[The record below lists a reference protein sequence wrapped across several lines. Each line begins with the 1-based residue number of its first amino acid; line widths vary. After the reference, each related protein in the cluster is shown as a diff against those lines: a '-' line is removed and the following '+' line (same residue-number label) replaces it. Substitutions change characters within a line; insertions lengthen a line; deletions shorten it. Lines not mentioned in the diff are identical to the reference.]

1 MQLLNIKIRN
11 FRQYKDV
18 DLELA
23 YGEGNKLTVILGEN
37 GYGKTTLI
45 RAFVWCLYGENTF
58 KDQILLNKDVAISM
72 NENDIQKVEV
82 RTDLKH
88 NDCRYRISR
97 YENYKHNGS
106 NVVKEASSTL
116 SVQRDGKPISYDKAQ
131 IEINKIL
138 KQDLKDYFFYDG
150 EHNRIE
156 ASVDRRSI
164 KDTIS
169 QMMGI
174 KRIESLREYFK
185 PVGTYTVTNSLT
197 NKMKGDALELNPLMK
212 EKDELLQKKSDLLSD
227 VKGYDDEV
235 LKLTQQ
241 YNEKESLIKVNDQV
255 KEKQIEKER
264 LQKEINE
271 IQLGLDDDFS
281 NMISTIQ
288 PKSTSQNKNSLSF
301 LKILYAQCFK
311 QKNIENLALSS
322 NFGSE
327 NSLSHISEEAV
338 DQLIQRGTCLCGAII
353 KGGNDAYK
361 HLQEAKEHMEPHDF
375 GKYLSD
381 FNESEQSNVTYAYD
395 YIQNSRTKIEVLL
408 DNIELIEKDKELL
421 DIVKKRYSR

>member
-1 MQLLNIKIRN
+1 M
-11 FRQYKDV
+11 V
-18 DLELA
+18 
-23 YGEGNKLTVILGEN
+23 
-37 GYGKTTLI
+37 LI
-45 RAFVWCLYGENTF
+45 WENTF

-82 RTDLKH
+82 RIDLKH

-212 EKDELLQKKSDLLSD
+212 EKDELLQKR
-227 VKGYDDEV
+227 VIFY
-235 LKLTQQ
+235 Q
-241 YNEKESLIKVNDQV
+241 
-255 KEKQIEKER
+255 
-264 LQKEINE
+264 
-271 IQLGLDDDFS
+271 
-281 NMISTIQ
+281 M
-288 PKSTSQNKNSLSF
+288 
-301 LKILYAQCFK
+301 
-311 QKNIENLALSS
+311 
-322 NFGSE
+322 
-327 NSLSHISEEAV
+327 
-338 DQLIQRGTCLCGAII
+338 
-353 KGGNDAYK
+353 
-361 HLQEAKEHMEPHDF
+361 
-375 GKYLSD
+375 
-381 FNESEQSNVTYAYD
+381 
-395 YIQNSRTKIEVLL
+395 
-408 DNIELIEKDKELL
+408 
-421 DIVKKRYSR
+421 